1 MGSWLIGGEG
11 EGEGVVVV
19 VVCPNS
25 FVIGLTCRAIRTLV
39 DLIGLRAL

>member
-1 MGSWLIGGEG
+1 MGGREGGG
-11 EGEGVVVV
+11 VV

-39 DLIGLRAL
+39 ALIGLRAL

>member
-1 MGSWLIGGEG
+1 MGGGRG
-11 EGEGVVVV
+11 GGV

-39 DLIGLRAL
+39 ALIGLRAL